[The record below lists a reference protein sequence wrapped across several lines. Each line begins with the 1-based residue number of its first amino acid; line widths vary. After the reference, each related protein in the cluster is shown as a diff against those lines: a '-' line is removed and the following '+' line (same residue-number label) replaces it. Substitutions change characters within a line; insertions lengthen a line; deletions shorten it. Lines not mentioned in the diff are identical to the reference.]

1 MSKHRYVLA
10 GSLGVIGALLM
21 SGTASAAVTGF
32 TYGATISPAKQSA
45 KTFGPAAIT
54 STLDTSFTRRVHPDA
69 DHDRRSVQQGHQV
82 HAGQPGQCDLSSIST
97 KPDSTAMSLCG
108 KSKVGVGSVVVN
120 GGALTGKV
128 TAYNGIPTGGGG
140 PPIGF
145 HTDLFTR
152 SGAYSFSTTGIGTLN
167 TKTNT
172 LTTPIPPTGT
182 SLTHF
187 EVAIGKVK
195 TGKKKGKTTYY
206 VMARCK
212 KKKWTDVATEPSP
225 TARPEARRRSRSAR
239 RRRRR
244 SRPSSKYVLRWT
256 ERSRTSTTR

>member
-1 MSKHRYVLA
+1 MWMSKHRFVLT

-32 TYGATISPAKQSA
+32 TYGANISPAKQSA

-54 STLDTSFTRRVHPDA
+54 STLDTFFTGGFSPTPTTTV
-69 DHDRRSVQQGHQV
+69 VQFSKDIKFT
-82 HAGQPGQCDLSSIST
+82 PGNLAQCDLSSIST
-97 KPDSTAMSLCG
+97 KPDSAAMSLCS

-128 TAYNGIPTGGGG
+128 TAYNGIPSGGGS

-145 HTDLFTR
+145 HTDLFLP

-187 EVAIGKVK
+187 EVAIGKIK

-212 KKKWTDVATEPSP
+212 KKKWTDMATETYADGS
-225 TARPEARRRSRSAR
+225 SRS
-239 RRRRR
+239 
-244 SRPSSKYVLRWT
+244 S
-256 ERSRTSTTR
+256 TSVQKCKATKK

>member
-21 SGTASAAVTGF
+21 SGTASAAVTAF
-32 TYGATISPAKQSA
+32 SYGATISPAKQSA

-54 STLDTSFTRRVHPDA
+54 STLDTFYAPGGFTPTPTTTV
-69 DHDRRSVQQGHQV
+69 VQFSKDIKFT
-82 HAGQPGQCDLSSIST
+82 PGNLPQCDLSSIST
-97 KPDSTAMSLCG
+97 KPDSAAMSLCG

-120 GGALTGKV
+120 NGALTGKV
-128 TAYNGIPTGGGG
+128 TAYNGIPTGGGS

-145 HTDLFTR
+145 HTDLFTS

-187 EVAIGKVK
+187 EVAIGKIK

-212 KKKWTDVATEPSP
+212 KKKWTDVATESFSDGS
-225 TARPEARRRSRSAR
+225 SRS
-239 RRRRR
+239 
-244 SRPSSKYVLRWT
+244 S
-256 ERSRTSTTR
+256 TSVQKCKAKKK

>member
-1 MSKHRYVLA
+1 MSKRNYVFA
-10 GSLGVIGALLM
+10 ATLGVIGALLVC
-21 SGTASAAVTGF
+21 GTASAAVTGF
-32 TYGATISPAKQSA
+32 TYTASVSPKKQSA
-45 KTFGPAAIT
+45 KTFGAGSIT
-54 STLDTSFTRRVHPDA
+54 STLDTFFTGGFTPTPTTTVVRFSKDIRFT
-69 DHDRRSVQQGHQV
+69 
-82 HAGQPGQCDLSSIST
+82 PGKLPQCDLNSIST
-97 KPDSTAMSLCG
+97 VPDSTAMSRCG
-108 KSKVGVGSVVVN
+108 NSKIGEGSVLVN
-120 GGALTGKV
+120 GGSLTGRV
-128 TAYNGIPTGGGG
+128 TAYNGVPIGGGV

-145 HTDLFTR
+145 HTDLFLA

-212 KKKWTDVATEPSP
+212 KKKWTDAATETFADGS
-225 TARPEARRRSRSAR
+225 TL
-239 RRRRR
+239 
-244 SRPSSKYVLRWT
+244 SS
-256 ERSRTSTTR
+256 TSVQKCKAKKKKKK

>member
-1 MSKHRYVLA
+1 MSKHRYVLT

-32 TYGATISPAKQSA
+32 TYGATISPPKQSA

-54 STLDTSFTRRVHPDA
+54 STLDTTFTGGFTPTPTTTV
-69 DHDRRSVQQGHQV
+69 VQFSKDIKFT
-82 HAGQPGQCDLSSIST
+82 PGNLAQCDLSSIST
-97 KPDSTAMSLCG
+97 KPDSTAMILCA
-108 KSKVGVGSVVVN
+108 KSKVGTGSVVVN
-120 GGALTGKV
+120 DGALTGKV
-128 TAYNGIPTGGGG
+128 TAYNGVPSGGGV

-145 HTDLFTR
+145 HTDLFLP
-152 SGAYSFSTTGIGTLN
+152 SGAYSFSTTGIGTLD

-195 TGKKKGKTTYY
+195 TGKKKGKPTYY

-212 KKKWTDVATEPSP
+212 KKKWTDVATESFSDGS
-225 TARPEARRRSRSAR
+225 SRAS
-239 RRRRR
+239 
-244 SRPSSKYVLRWT
+244 
-256 ERSRTSTTR
+256 TSVQKCKAKKKKK

>member
-32 TYGATISPAKQSA
+32 TYGATISPPKQSA

-54 STLDTSFTRRVHPDA
+54 STLDTTFTGGFTPTPTTTV
-69 DHDRRSVQQGHQV
+69 VQFSKDIKFT
-82 HAGQPGQCDLSSIST
+82 PGNLAQCDLSSIST
-97 KPDSTAMSLCG
+97 KPDSTAMSLCA

-120 GGALTGKV
+120 NGALTGKV
-128 TAYNGIPTGGGG
+128 TAYNGVPSGGGV

-145 HTDLFTR
+145 HTDLFLP
-152 SGAYSFSTTGIGTLN
+152 SGAYSFSTTGIGTLD

-212 KKKWTDVATEPSP
+212 KKKWTDTATESF
-225 TARPEARRRSRSAR
+225 SDGS
-239 RRRRR
+239 
-244 SRPSSKYVLRWT
+244 
-256 ERSRTSTTR
+256 SRTSTSVQKCKAKKK

>member
-1 MSKHRYVLA
+1 MSKPKYVLA
-10 GSLGVIGALLM
+10 ASLGVIGAIWV

-32 TYGATISPAKQSA
+32 TYGASISPAKQSA
-45 KTFGPAAIT
+45 TTFGPAAIT
-54 STLDTSFTRRVHPDA
+54 STLDTTFTGGFTPTPTTTV
-69 DHDRRSVQQGHQV
+69 VQFSKDIKFT
-82 HAGQPGQCDLSSIST
+82 PGNLPQCDLNAIST
-97 KPDSTAMSLCG
+97 APDSTAMARCAA
-108 KSKVGVGSVVVN
+108 SKVGTGSVLVN
-120 GGALTGKV
+120 GGVLTGKV
-128 TAYNGIPTGGGG
+128 TAYNGIPSGGGT

-145 HTDLFTR
+145 HTDLFLA

-187 EVAIGKVK
+187 QVVIGKIK

-212 KKKWTDVATEPSP
+212 KKKWTDVATESFADG
-225 TARPEARRRSRSAR
+225 TSRS
-239 RRRRR
+239 
-244 SRPSSKYVLRWT
+244 S
-256 ERSRTSTTR
+256 TSTQKCKAKK

>member
-1 MSKHRYVLA
+1 MSKRKYVLA

-32 TYGATISPAKQSA
+32 TYGATISPPKQSA

-54 STLDTSFTRRVHPDA
+54 STLDTSFTGGFAPTPTTTV
-69 DHDRRSVQQGHQV
+69 VQFSKDIKFT
-82 HAGQPGQCDLSSIST
+82 PGKLAQCNLNSIST
-97 KPDSTAMSLCG
+97 VPDSMAMSLCG
-108 KSKVGVGSVVVN
+108 SSKVGTGSVLVN

-128 TAYNGIPTGGGG
+128 TAYSGVPSGGGT

-145 HTDLFTR
+145 HTDLFLAS
-152 SGAYSFSTTGIGTLN
+152 SGAYSFSTTGIGTLD

-187 EVAIGKVK
+187 DVTIGKVK
-195 TGKKKGKTTYY
+195 TGKKKGKPTYY

-212 KKKWTDVATEPSP
+212 KKKWSDTATESFSDGS
-225 TARPEARRRSRSAR
+225 TL
-239 RRRRR
+239 
-244 SRPSSKYVLRWT
+244 SS
-256 ERSRTSTTR
+256 TSVQKCKAKK